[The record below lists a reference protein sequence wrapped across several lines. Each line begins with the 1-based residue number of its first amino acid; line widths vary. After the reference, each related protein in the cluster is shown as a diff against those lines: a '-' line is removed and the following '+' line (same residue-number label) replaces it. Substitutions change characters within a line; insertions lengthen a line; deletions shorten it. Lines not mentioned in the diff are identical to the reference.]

1 MTGPLVVPIAEG
13 MATGDVVG
21 QFAVADEVFVDA
33 VRILGLVATAAIVA
47 LLVGLVY
54 RWYANMRV
62 PDGLSMLVALSVV
75 ALYLNTAGAL
85 GDVIGGEDDL
95 LALEA
100 AVFNV
105 VTFVVAAMAASAGGR
120 LGDRIGGNLFAISG
134 GMTVD
139 RDVSRLIRSVGRVT
153 TVELPAEIEDMD
165 GYDPVDQSVREKLAG
180 HRLSF
185 PRGLTVEELRSRL
198 VERLKIDYGVGHVD
212 VDLAADGTVE
222 YMALGGHESGIGP
235 TLPPGSAA
243 VAVSADPANRA
254 SPGDTVQLW
263 TMGDPTEGTE
273 PSHVLNAE
281 LRGAVDDV
289 VTLATDEAE
298 AVELD
303 TERRYRLVTLPVG
316 PRTDREFASQLRAAE
331 ETTGVATIADGSP
344 LAGATVGALDLAVVG
359 VRSPDGGLQAIPP
372 RDRVLSA
379 GETVYAIARPDRL
392 RKLEAA
398 AGTGSP
404 SAEGLGAGSST

>member
-1 MTGPLVVPIAEG
+1 MTGLLAVPIEQGVASG
-13 MATGDVVG
+13 GVVA
-21 QFAVADEVFVDA
+21 QFGVADDVLIDV
-33 VRILGLVATAAIVA
+33 VRILGLVATAGVVA
-47 LLVGLVY
+47 LLVGIVY
-54 RWYANMRV
+54 RWYANQRV

-105 VTFVVAAMAASAGGR
+105 VTFVVAALAASAGGR
-120 LGDRIGGNLFAISG
+120 LGDRICGNLFALSG

-153 TVELPAEIEDMD
+153 VVDLPDEIDDME
-165 GYDPVDQSVREKLAG
+165 GYDPVDEAVKEKLTG

-185 PRGLTVEELRSRL
+185 PRRLTVEELRSRL
-198 VERLKIDYGVGHVD
+198 VERLKTDYGVGHVD
-212 VDLAADGTVE
+212 VDLADDGTVE

-243 VAVSADPANRA
+243 VAVRADPANRA

-263 TMGDPTEGTE
+263 TAGDSGDGTE

-289 VTLATDEAE
+289 VTLAVDEAE
-298 AVELD
+298 AIKLD
-303 TERRYRLVTLPVG
+303 TDRRYRIVTLPVG
-316 PRTDREFASQLRAAE
+316 PRIDREFASQLRAAE
-331 ETTGVATIADGSP
+331 ETTGVATIDEGSS
-344 LAGATVGALDLAVVG
+344 LAGAIVGALDLAVVG
-359 VRSPDGGLQAIPP
+359 VRSPDGGLEAIPP
-372 RDRVLSA
+372 RNRVLSP
-379 GETVYAIARPDRL
+379 GETVYAIGRPDRL

-398 AGTGSP
+398 AGTAPTTG
-404 SAEGLGAGSST
+404 EG

>member
-1 MTGPLVVPIAEG
+1 MTGPTALAIGRGLTAVA
-13 MATGDVVG
+13 VVG
-21 QFAVADEVFVDA
+21 QAVAIEVVLDA
-33 VRILGLVATAAIVA
+33 LRILVLVSIAGVVA
-47 LLVGLVY
+47 VLVGVVY
-54 RWYANMRV
+54 RWFANMRV

-85 GDVIGGEDDL
+85 GDVIGGQDDL

-100 AVFNV
+100 AIFNV
-105 VTFVVAAMAASAGGR
+105 VTFIVAALAASAGGR
-120 LGDRIGGNLFAISG
+120 LGDRIGDNLFAMSG
-134 GMTVD
+134 GVTVD

-153 TVELPAEIEDMD
+153 TVELPEEIEDMD
-165 GYDPVDQSVREKLAG
+165 GYDPVDQSVRDKLAG

-198 VERLKIDYGVGHVD
+198 VERLKTDYGVGHVD

-243 VAVSADPANRA
+243 VAVRADPANRA

-263 TMGDPTEGTE
+263 TMGDPTGDAG

-281 LRGAVDDV
+281 LRGAVGDV

-316 PRTDREFASQLRAAE
+316 PRIDREFASQLRAAE
-331 ETTGVATIADGSP
+331 ETTGVATIAEGSP

-359 VRSPDGGLQAIPP
+359 VRTPDGGLEAIPP
-372 RDRVLSA
+372 RTRVLSA

-392 RKLEAA
+392 RKLEGA
-398 AGTGSP
+398 AGPGSP
-404 SAEGLGAGSST
+404 AATGLDGPSSS